1 VVILPHQ
8 PKKVDIWI
16 WLQTLNFR
24 LPMTLFRI
32 RFGIW
37 KFGEKKTSFQ
47 FGFSLN
53 YVEVNCNSFTVKHV
67 SFIQKAAAAAKNTLF
82 ILYFVT

>member
-16 WLQTLNFR
+16 WLKTLNFR

-37 KFGEKKTSFQ
+37 KFGEKKNK
-47 FGFSLN
+47 FSIRVL
-53 YVEVNCNSFTVKHV
+53 VELCWSE
-67 SFIQKAAAAAKNTLF
+67 L
-82 ILYFVT
+82 